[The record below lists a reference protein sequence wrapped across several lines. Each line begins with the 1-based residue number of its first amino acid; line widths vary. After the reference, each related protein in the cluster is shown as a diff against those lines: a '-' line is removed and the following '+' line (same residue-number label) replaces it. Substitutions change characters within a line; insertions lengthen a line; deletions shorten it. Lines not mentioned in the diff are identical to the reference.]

1 MANQEAILKLE
12 DAMLKQ
18 ITHFVID
25 KLREEESAMA
35 KSRYAKKK
43 ASTKLL
49 MRNYRS
55 LADHCESAIY
65 DTESVDQGG
74 GYTLADILDSLHANA
89 NLEIESIRK
98 SAVRTQ
104 IIMDHIDIMLEMYKT
119 FCDRS
124 PRFEDA
130 RRYRVI
136 YYLYLSEEPRTHAE
150 LAEDEKVDKST
161 IYRDV
166 DVAIERLTALI
177 FGIDGLSQLFK

>member
-1 MANQEAILKLE
+1 MANQEATLKLE
-12 DAMLKQ
+12 SAVLKE
-18 ITHFVID
+18 ITNFVID
-25 KLREEESAMA
+25 RLRTEEATMA
-35 KSRYAKKK
+35 KAKYAKKK

-89 NLEIESIRK
+89 SLEIESIRK
-98 SAVRTQ
+98 SAVRTR
-104 IIMDHIDIMLEMYKT
+104 IIMDHIDIMLDLYKIY
-119 FCDRS
+119 CDRS
-124 PRFEDA
+124 LKEEDA

-136 YYLYLSEEPRTHAE
+136 YYLYLSEDPRTHAE
-150 LAEDEKVDKST
+150 LAEDEHVDKST

-166 DVAIERLTALI
+166 EVAIERLTALI